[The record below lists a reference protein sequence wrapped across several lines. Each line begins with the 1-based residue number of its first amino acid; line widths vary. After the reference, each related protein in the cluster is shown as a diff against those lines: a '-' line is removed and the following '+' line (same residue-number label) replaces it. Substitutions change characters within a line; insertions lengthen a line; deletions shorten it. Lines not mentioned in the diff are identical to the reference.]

1 MASSLQRW
9 ELKRAEVKRGVEVST
24 ALGRAGM
31 KVEGKTE
38 EADAGG

>member
-1 MASSLQRW
+1 MAFSLQRW
-9 ELKRAEVKRGVEVST
+9 ELKEAEVKRGVKIST

-38 EADAGG
+38 EADASG